1 MYYQVTIGYETEQMD
16 REGNPRVKKVKY
28 VIQAESVEEATIVA
42 ARYREGDIRGSES
55 LSVAKFPIECVF
67 DEKNTPEYYKSK

>member
-42 ARYREGDIRGSES
+42 AKYREGDVRGSES
-55 LSVAKFPIECVF
+55 LSVAKFPIECVI
-67 DEKNTPEYYKSK
+67 DERNTPEYYKSK

>member
-42 ARYREGDIRGSES
+42 AKYREGDVRGSES
-55 LSVAKFPIECVF
+55 LSVSKFPIECVI
-67 DEKNTPEYYKSK
+67 DQKNTPEYYKSK

>member
-16 REGNPRVKKVKY
+16 REGNPRIKKVKY

-42 ARYREGDIRGSES
+42 AKYREGDVRGSES
-55 LSVAKFPIECVF
+55 LSVAKFPIECVI
-67 DEKNTPEYYKSK
+67 DAKNTPEYYKSK